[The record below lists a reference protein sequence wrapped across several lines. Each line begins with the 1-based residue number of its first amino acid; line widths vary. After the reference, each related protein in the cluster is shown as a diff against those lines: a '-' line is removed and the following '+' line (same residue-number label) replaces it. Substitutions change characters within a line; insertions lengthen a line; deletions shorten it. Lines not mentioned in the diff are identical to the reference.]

1 MGVRIVTDSTA
12 DLPKELCREL
22 GIEVVPLTVRFGE
35 ESYLDGVTLESD
47 GFWAKLKESPHH
59 PSTAQ
64 PAPGDF
70 LEVYRRIHEA
80 GDEIVSIHISSKM
93 SGTVNSAEIAAQML
107 PEAGISV
114 VDTRSVSLGLGMVA
128 LGAARMAK
136 EGKSREEIVAWANR
150 TCDKMNILFT
160 IDTLEFLRR
169 NGRIGKATALLGG
182 LLGIKLILQVDQEG
196 VVAPADKVRGR
207 SRVLA
212 RAREIMQQRVAPG
225 KRIRLAVVH
234 TQSLEQARAWGEE
247 VKQGYQVEEYLVGE
261 LGAVV
266 ACHAG
271 PGALG
276 IIFHE
281 VD

>member
-1 MGVRIVTDSTA
+1 MGIRIVTDSTA

-22 GIEVVPLTVRFGE
+22 GIEVIPLTVRFGE
-35 ESYLDGVTLESD
+35 EAYLDGVTLDSD

-107 PEAGISV
+107 PEARISI
-114 VDTRSVSLGLGMVA
+114 VDTRSVSLGLGLVVI
-128 LGAARMAK
+128 GAARMAR
-136 EGKSREEIVAWANR
+136 EGKSREEIVAWAHK
-150 TCDKMNILFT
+150 TCDRMNILFT
-160 IDTLEFLRR
+160 IDTLEFLQR

-182 LLGIKLILQVDQEG
+182 LLGIKLILQVDKEG

-207 SRVLA
+207 SRVFA
-212 RAREIMQQRVAPG
+212 RAREIMHERVPPG
-225 KRIRLAVVH
+225 RRIRMAVVH
-234 TQSLEQARAWGEE
+234 AQAPEQAQAWGEE
-247 VKQGYQVEEYLVGE
+247 VKRDYQVEEYLVGQ

-276 IIFHE
+276 VIFHE

>member
-1 MGVRIVTDSTA
+1 MGIRIVTDSTA
-12 DLPKELCREL
+12 DLPGELVREL
-22 GIEVVPLTVRFGE
+22 DLEVIPLTVRFGDE
-35 ESYLDGVTLESD
+35 AYLDGVTLDSD

-64 PAPGDF
+64 PSPGDF

-80 GDEIVSIHISSKM
+80 GDEIVSIHVSSKM
-93 SGTVNSAEIAAQML
+93 SGTLNSAEIAARML
-107 PEAGISV
+107 PEAGISL
-114 VDTRSVSLGLGMVA
+114 VDSRSVSLGLGLVVI
-128 LGAARMAK
+128 GAARMAK
-136 EGKSREEIVAWANR
+136 EGRSREEIVAWVER

-160 IDTLEFLRR
+160 LDTLEFLQR
-169 NGRIGKATALLGG
+169 NGRIGKAQALLGG
-182 LLGIKLILQVDQEG
+182 LLGLKLILQVDKEG

-212 RAREIMQQRVAPG
+212 RTRELMHERVPPG
-225 KRIRLAVVH
+225 RRIRLAIVH
-234 TQSLEQARAWGEE
+234 AQAPEQARAWGEE
-247 VKQGYQVEEYLVGE
+247 VRRDYQVEEYLEGQ
-261 LGAVV
+261 LGATV

-276 IIFHE
+276 IIFHA

>member
-1 MGVRIVTDSTA
+1 MGIRIVTDSTA
-12 DLPKELCREL
+12 DLPKALCAEY
-22 GIEVVPLTVRFGE
+22 GIEVVPLTVNFCP
-35 ESYLDGVTLESD
+35 ESFLDGVNLD
-47 GFWAKLKESPHH
+47 PAGFWAKLKTSPHH

-70 LEVYRRIHEA
+70 LERYRRIHAA
-80 GDEIVSIHISSKM
+80 GDEIISLHISSRM
-93 SGTVNSAEIAAQML
+93 SGTVQSAQIAAQML

-114 VDTRSVSLGLGMVA
+114 IDTRSVSLGLGLLV
-128 LGAARMAK
+128 LGAARMAR
-136 EGKSREEIVAWANR
+136 EGKSREEIVAWAEA
-150 TCDKMNILFT
+150 TCDRMHILFT
-160 IDTLEFLRR
+160 IDTLEFLQR
-169 NGRIGKATALLGG
+169 NGRIGKAAALLGG
-182 LLGIKLILQVDQEG
+182 LLGLKLILQVDREG

-212 RAREIMQQRVAPG
+212 RAKELMQQRVPPG
-225 KRIRLAVVH
+225 RKIRLAVVH
-234 TQSLEQARAWGEE
+234 AQSPDEAHAWGEE
-247 VKQGYQVEEYLVGE
+247 VKRDYQVEEYLVGD